1 MGLSFLCRLND
12 KTVSKYSIHVDVIL
26 VYLFIYLF
34 IYLLAEPIKGKN
46 VNVQNQVCV

>member
-1 MGLSFLCRLND
+1 MALSFLYPLNN
-12 KTVSKYSIHVDVIL
+12 KTVSKYSIHVNVML

-46 VNVQNQVCV
+46 ANVQNQLCV